1 MAYHFFS
8 TKKND
13 VRILWDTDQMDLL
26 CKNVDLYGS

>member
-13 VRILWDTDQMDLL
+13 VGILWDTDETDLL
-26 CKNVDLYGS
+26 RKDADLHGF

>member
-13 VRILWDTDQMDLL
+13 VRILWDDDETDSLSQRR
-26 CKNVDLYGS
+26 G